1 MAATSSPVSSVPG
14 SGQPAGSA
22 AERVLA
28 GLDPEQRAAAEA
40 VRGPVCILAGAGTGK
55 TRAITHRIAYAVAAG
70 AVPADAVLAVT
81 FTARAAGEL
90 RTRLRSLGAVGVQ
103 ARTFHSAALRQLS
116 LLRPTGAGRP
126 DARRGRQS
134 DPLGVPGGQPVTA
147 AHRQGRAARPGQRD
161 RLGQILADRSPSD
174 YPAAAAKA
182 SRGISVSAEK
192 VAEVYAGYEEAKR
205 RNNEIDFADLLLIMA
220 GALEEIAEVARSVR
234 TRYRYFVIDE
244 YQDVSPIQQRLL
256 DAWLGGRDDVCVVG
270 DPNQTI
276 YSFAGARPSYL
287 LDFAERYPAA
297 TVVRLE
303 RDYRSTP
310 QIVELA
316 NRLISAAPA
325 LSKGPAI
332 RLRLIGQRPDG
343 LAPTFA
349 EHDDEVAEA
358 ESVAEAAK
366 RLIAGGT
373 PASEIAVLFRIN
385 AQSQVYEQALAEAG
399 IPYVLRGG
407 EKFFDRAE
415 VRQALVLLRGAARA
429 DDGSVSL
436 TESVTEVLSSLSWNA
451 EHPPPGG
458 AARERWESLA
468 ALVNLAEQFG
478 TEFPTARLDE
488 FNADLEQRAA
498 SQHAP
503 TVQGVTLASLHS
515 AKGLEWDAVF
525 LVGLTDQTLPIQHAT
540 TPEQLAEERRL
551 FYVGITRARQ
561 QLRLSW
567 ALARNPGQAK
577 RRRPSRFLDGLRPA
591 TAGRSG
597 GSGGSGKRAR
607 TAVPAEDAAT
617 FGRLRA
623 WRKKQ
628 AEAQSVPAY
637 VVFSDATLVAIADQ
651 APATEA
657 DLAQV
662 PGVGPTKLQRYAAP
676 VLAVLAERTRIRSR
690 WTELSEPVPASVGK
704 SRRVDRKIDCADP
717 SRSVNLP
724 TQPGHSCRCP
734 PVVPDADAEEVPTMN
749 KNLQFHAAERV
760 PAAFGAVPAGLS
772 AMRRCRHHWHRP

>member
-1 MAATSSPVSSVPG
+1 VTAASSTDYSTDG
-14 SGQPAGSA
+14 SPAGLPAGAS

-55 TRAITHRIAYAVAAG
+55 TRAITHRIAYAVAVG

-90 RTRLRSLGAVGVQ
+90 RTRLRGLGAGGVQ
-103 ARTFHSAALRQLS
+103 ARTFHAAALRQLTYFA
-116 LLRPTGAGRP
+116 P
-126 DARRGRQS
+126 
-134 DPLGVPGGQPVTA
+134 
-147 AHRQGRAARPGQRD
+147 
-161 RLGQILADRSPSD
+161 QILGGPIPEVASNPIRWVSQAANRLRLRTDKAELRDLAGEIDWAKSSLISAQD
-174 YPAAAAKA
+174 YPGAAAKA
-182 SRGISVSAEK
+182 NRGISVTPER

-205 RNNEIDFADLLLIMA
+205 RNNEIDFSDLLLIMA
-220 GALEEIAEVARSVR
+220 GALEEIGEVARSIR
-234 TRYRYFVIDE
+234 TQYRYFVIDE

-276 YSFAGARPSYL
+276 YSFAGAKPSYL
-287 LDFAERYPAA
+287 LDFAERYPKA

-310 QIVELA
+310 QIVDLA
-316 NRLISAAPA
+316 NRLISGAAESRSA
-325 LSKGPAI
+325 H
-332 RLRLIGQRPDG
+332 LRLIGQRPDG
-343 LAPTFA
+343 PQPSFA

-358 ESVAEAAK
+358 KSVAAAAK

-385 AQSQVYEQALAEAG
+385 AQSEAYEQALSEAG

-407 EKFFDRAE
+407 EKFFERAE

-436 TESVTEVLSSLSWNA
+436 PESVAEVLSSVGWNA

-468 ALVNLAEQFG
+468 ALVNLAEQFRV
-478 TEFPTARLDE
+478 ELPAARLDD

-525 LVGLTDQTLPIQHAT
+525 LVGLTDQTLPIQHAN

-561 QLRLSW
+561 RLMLSW
-567 ALARNPGQAK
+567 ALARHQGQAR
-577 RRRPSRFLDGLRPA
+577 RRRPSRFLDGLRPG
-591 TAGRSG
+591 TAERS
-597 GSGGSGKRAR
+597 SRSSGSGKRAK

-628 AEAQSVPAY
+628 ADAQSVPAY
-637 VVFSDATLVAIADQ
+637 VVFSDATLVAIADR
-651 APATEA
+651 APANEA
-657 DLAQV
+657 ELAQV
-662 PGVGPTKLQRYAAP
+662 PGVGPTKLQRYADV
-676 VLAVLAERTRIRSR
+676 VLAVLAGQDP
-690 WTELSEPVPASVGK
+690 EPVEL
-704 SRRVDRKIDCADP
+704 D
-717 SRSVNLP
+717 
-724 TQPGHSCRCP
+724 
-734 PVVPDADAEEVPTMN
+734 
-749 KNLQFHAAERV
+749 
-760 PAAFGAVPAGLS
+760 
-772 AMRRCRHHWHRP
+772 